1 MRCNKVQ
8 QKLNLFDTQELA
20 PSEREKIDVHLK
32 SCAQCRQT
40 LARVR
45 RLEGLLTAAPTPPV
59 PGGFAARVIARAK
72 QRQAIVARSEPRP
85 RVSLRAGWRR
95 LEFSAGTAAALA
107 AGLLI
112 GVAMGQQT
120 WQRSFD
126 ESEAERQMVE
136 ADPIV
141 ASGFSLLAGS
151 GDKSLGQVYLGMT
164 RVPNNGGT

>member
-8 QKLNLFDTQELA
+8 QKLDLFDTQELA
-20 PSEREKIDVHLK
+20 PSAREKIEAHLK
-32 SCAQCRQT
+32 SCAQCRQA
-40 LARVR
+40 LAKVR

-59 PGGFAARVIARAK
+59 PGGFAARVVTRAK

-85 RVSLRAGWRR
+85 RVSLRSRWRR
-95 LEFSAGTAAALA
+95 FEFSAGTAAALA

-112 GVAMGQQT
+112 GVVMGQQT

-126 ESEAERQMVE
+126 QSEAGLRIVE
-136 ADPIV
+136 TDPIV

-151 GDKSLGQVYLGMT
+151 GDKSLGEVYLGMT